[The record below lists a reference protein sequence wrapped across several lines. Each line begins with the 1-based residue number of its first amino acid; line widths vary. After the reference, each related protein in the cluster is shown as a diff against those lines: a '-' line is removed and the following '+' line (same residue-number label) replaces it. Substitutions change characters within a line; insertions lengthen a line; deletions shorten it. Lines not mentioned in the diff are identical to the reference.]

1 MRLRLRRGA
10 LRVYEF
16 AIQSVQIV
24 QGLLEMGCGEPGEDH
39 APLPDNEFRQTA
51 RGQAIMCLTSK
62 FTSLIMVNENSPS

>member
-51 RGQAIMCLTSK
+51 RGAGHYVLDK
-62 FTSLIMVNENSPS
+62 